1 MCTFVLHSNF
11 SKWIHIKGCDCILL
25 KWLIFFLFF
34 LLNRLSRIS
43 KNIWRLIHRKS
54 NSTSQMKLCT
64 CLKWILFFLD
74 HDPICVEFAA
84 EVWKIGSVWIG
95 IFLRM
100 EWNTHAHIA
109 GRILQVPILWEF
121 IYVTSTV
128 CLRKMFLSSF
138 LGIKNDIFH
147 ALKAHVAS
155 FGLRSL
161 RNRHWS
167 FSFQRVQDHMSSTL
181 WRTDQVSAVTVARRV
196 VSWTS

>member
-1 MCTFVLHSNF
+1 MDFV
-11 SKWIHIKGCDCILL
+11 
-25 KWLIFFLFF
+25 
-34 LLNRLSRIS
+34 
-43 KNIWRLIHRKS
+43 
-54 NSTSQMKLCT
+54 
-64 CLKWILFFLD
+64 FLD

-181 WRTDQVSAVTVARRV
+181 WRTDQVSAVTVARRF